1 MTTDVQLQHPLASL
15 VLKRWPRRRQ
25 ERLRAWDGADLLL
38 LDACGERVPEA
49 MVLVCNDTCGALA
62 LALAAAGHGVI
73 GSGDSWL
80 AWRAMTSNARDNG
93 IDADTIEWRWPSDAG
108 RHPAALAILRVP
120 KSLALFEYQLSR
132 LRDNAVAGA
141 EVLVAAMDKHAPPG
155 LPALL
160 ARYLDDVTRGEG
172 RRKAHLWRGRLR
184 DDIDNESVA
193 ESVLE
198 VPELSLTLRNAAGV
212 FSQSQLDPGARF
224 LTQHLPAGVS
234 GKIADLGCG
243 NGVIGLL
250 AAKRNPAAQVWFC
263 DESAQAIT
271 SARWNASLAGV
282 EARSHFHHGNGL
294 DGLQEQFDVIL
305 LNPPFHRGHAVDTG
319 VAEMLFDH
327 ARRHLAPG
335 GELRVIGNRH
345 LPYAQSLRKRFGHVE
360 QLATNS
366 KFTIWRACS

>member
-1 MTTDVQLQHPLASL
+1 MNTDVHLQHPLAAL

-25 ERLRAWDGADLLL
+25 DKLRAWDGADLLL
-38 LDACGERVPEA
+38 LDACYGREPGA
-49 MVLVCNDTCGALA
+49 TVLVCNDSCGALA
-62 LALAAAGHGVI
+62 LVLTSAGHKVI
-73 GSGDSWL
+73 GSSDSWL
-80 AWRAMTSNARDNG
+80 AWRAMESNARDNNL
-93 IDADTIEWRWPSDAG
+93 DVEAVEWRWPSDAG
-108 RHPAALAILRVP
+108 DRQATLVILRVP
-120 KSLALFEYQLSR
+120 KSLALFEFQLSR
-132 LRDNAVAGA
+132 LRDNAVPGA
-141 EVLVAAMDKHAPPG
+141 EVLVAAMDKHSPPG

-160 ARYLDDVTRGEG
+160 ARYLDDVARDEG

-184 DDIDNESVA
+184 THIDNASAA
-193 ESVLE
+193 ETVLE
-198 VPELSLTLRNAAGV
+198 LPELSLTLRNAAGV

-224 LTQHLPAGVS
+224 LAHHLPVGVS

-263 DESAQAIT
+263 DESAQAIA
-271 SARWNASLAGV
+271 SARRNASLAEV
-282 EARSHFHHGNGL
+282 EARSYFHHGNGL

-327 ARRHLAPG
+327 ARRHLADG

-360 QLATNS
+360 QLAANS
-366 KFTIWRACS
+366 KFTIWRAHS